1 MEEVTVRLTGDI
13 VRLLQSLVDRGDFPK
28 LSEVVRNAI
37 DEFVGDRFR
46 PGSIVDIDES
56 AHDDG
61 VIELSAL
68 VHGNNTMLMGEA
80 VQDAVREYIRNRMDR
95 G

>member
-1 MEEVTVRLTGDI
+1 MEKVTVRLTSDT
-13 VRLLQSLVDRGDFPK
+13 VRLLQSLVDRGDFPN

-37 DEFVGDRFR
+37 DEFVGDRF
-46 PGSIVDIDES
+46 PLGSIVDIDES

>member
-1 MEEVTVRLTGDI
+1 MEKVTVRLTSDT
-13 VRLLQSLVDRGDFPK
+13 VRLLQSLVDRGDFPN

-37 DEFVGDRFR
+37 DEFVGDRFP
-46 PGSIVDIDES
+46 PGSIVDIDEF

>member
-1 MEEVTVRLTGDI
+1 MEKVTVRLTSDS
-13 VRLLQSLVDRGDFPK
+13 VRLLQSLVDRGDFPN

-37 DEFVGDRFR
+37 DEFVGDRFP